1 MTVNLAT
8 RKKKNHQNRSRLH
21 VIRMQINGRIIFKN
35 KIHQIK
41 NGIIFFF
48 FCREKF
54 SLCIKV
60 TGQRT
65 ARKTTRVPNDY
76 NHYRQ
81 NSRRTASVGR
91 DKSDTHRVHFFT
103 VSFLRFY
110 SRRLRRSS
118 IELPSG
124 RDVSHIGAR
133 IAYDKQKETL
143 VIMRFECFFSSETGF
158 RSLVLGPRPAD
169 YGHSVGYQSLPR

>member
-1 MTVNLAT
+1 MVL
-8 RKKKNHQNRSRLH
+8 
-21 VIRMQINGRIIFKN
+21 
-35 KIHQIK
+35 
-41 NGIIFFF
+41 FFF
-48 FCREKF
+48 FFREKF

-91 DKSDTHRVHFFT
+91 DKSDAHRVHFFT
-103 VSFLRFY
+103 VFFFSFLRFY

-143 VIMRFECFFSSETGF
+143 VIMRFECSFSSETGF
-158 RSLVLGPRPAD
+158 RSLVLASRPAD
-169 YGHSVGYQSLPR
+169 YGHPVGYQSLPR